1 MTNGDA
7 RMSKENAVP
16 KENVVPAETAARAV
30 DEDLS
35 AQIVL
40 AVARKPSE
48 RVTCTRITRD
58 HYRCNWWTRQSNG
71 KRDQLS
77 FEGLLATTNR
87 ICQSHFLHVT
97 KNTDGLRIVIV
108 SSDAPGVSE

>member
-1 MTNGDA
+1 MT
-7 RMSKENAVP
+7 KENAVP
-16 KENVVPAETAARAV
+16 KENSVPPETTVRAA

-40 AVARKPSE
+40 AVARKPTE

-58 HYRCNWWTRQSNG
+58 HYRCNWWTRQDNG
-71 KRDQLS
+71 KRDERS
-77 FEGLLATTNR
+77 FEGLLVTTNR

-97 KNTDGLRIVIV
+97 KKPDGLQIVIV
-108 SSDAPGVSE
+108 TSGGPGNRG

>member
-1 MTNGDA
+1 MNNGDV
-7 RMSKENAVP
+7 RMTKENGVSKENAVP
-16 KENVVPAETAARAV
+16 IEAPARAA

-40 AVARKPSE
+40 AVAKKPSE

-58 HYRCNWWTRQSNG
+58 HYRCNWWTRQDNG
-71 KRDQLS
+71 KRDERS
-77 FEGLLATTNR
+77 FEGLLVTTNR

-97 KNTDGLRIVIV
+97 KNADGLKIDVV
-108 SSDAPGVSE
+108 SADAPVVS